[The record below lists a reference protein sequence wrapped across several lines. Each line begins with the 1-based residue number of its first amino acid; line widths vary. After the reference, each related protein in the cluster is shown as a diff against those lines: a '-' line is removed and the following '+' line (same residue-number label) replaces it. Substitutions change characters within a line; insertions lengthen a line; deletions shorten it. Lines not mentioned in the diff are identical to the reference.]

1 MILRTILAALYIL
14 VSTALPARAQA
25 TPQPDPAQACR
36 QFIPEGQASLLE
48 LDPPYIEIVAPT
60 NNAVVQGDQI
70 AITIDWQNFVLGGEN
85 HWHVWVD
92 GQLLGMIY
100 ESATLLNLQPG
111 THQICAA
118 LADSLHGTVGKATGI
133 QIVVEALAP
142 GAPTPTVPAVVGEIV
157 TEPLF
162 GVTQIVLLIGGG
174 LLAAL
179 VGWWA
184 GQKLARRPSTHS
196 QKGE

>member
-1 MILRTILAALYIL
+1 MILRMTFAALYIL
-14 VSTALPARAQA
+14 VSTASPVLAQA
-25 TPQPDPAQACR
+25 TPQPDPVQACR

-48 LDPPYIEIVAPT
+48 LDPPVIEIVAPE

-70 AITIDWQNFVLGGEN
+70 AITIDWQNFVLDGEK

-100 ESATLLNLQPG
+100 EPATLLDLQPG

-142 GAPTPTVPAVVGEIV
+142 GASTPTIPAVVGEIV
-157 TEPLF
+157 NEPLF
-162 GVTQIVLLIGGG
+162 DVTQIILLIGGG
-174 LLAAL
+174 LLAVLA
-179 VGWWA
+179 GWWA
-184 GQKLARRPSTHS
+184 GQKLARRPVDNT
-196 QKGE
+196 QKR